1 MSSRKGYVRD
11 QFAAIMRKQ
20 GGLATRNTPIA
31 PHNTSI
37 APPNTSIAPHNTSIA
52 PPNTSIAPHNTPV
65 APYNTPVAPYNT
77 LVAPHYVQPPSGP
90 VPGGP
95 SHPAFDKLEEMTMK
109 ELQDVSVQLWIGP

>member
-1 MSSRKGYVRD
+1 MSSHKGYVRD

-37 APPNTSIAPHNTSIA
+37 APT
-52 PPNTSIAPHNTPV
+52 NTSIAPHNTPV
-65 APYNTPVAPYNT
+65 VPYNTPVAPYNT
-77 LVAPHYVQPPSGP
+77 PVAPHYVQPPSGP
-90 VPGGP
+90 VPSGP

-109 ELQDVSVQLWIGP
+109 ELQDVSVQLSLLSKIGP